1 MPLSTVQKVFS
12 GHTKSPR
19 YETQQAI
26 EKVLRRGLESYPGNG
41 IEEYADDSAGNSSL
55 VREGTFPYNAV
66 EDLFPMEE
74 EMEAP
79 PKVFKEKKQGEYTL
93 EDYYALPDERRVE
106 LIDGVIYDMTS
117 PTQTHQ
123 VITGF
128 IHAEL
133 WNFVIGNKG
142 KCVVNIAPTDVH
154 VDTADNKTIVQ
165 PDVLVTCD
173 RDKITNPRIE
183 GAPDLVIEVLSP
195 STRRKDI
202 SVKVKKYADAGVREL
217 WLVDPRDR
225 RIIVYDFENEDIIRM
240 YTFQDHVPVLIF
252 GGDLNIDFRQV
263 TEYLNDLLGDSWYE
277 R

>member
-1 MPLSTVQKVFS
+1 
-12 GHTKSPR
+12 
-19 YETQQAI
+19 
-26 EKVLRRGLESYPGNG
+26 
-41 IEEYADDSAGNSSL
+41 
-55 VREGTFPYNAV
+55 
-66 EDLFPMEE
+66 
-74 EMEAP
+74 
-79 PKVFKEKKQGEYTL
+79 
-93 EDYYALPDERRVE
+93 
-106 LIDGVIYDMTS
+106 MTS

-165 PDVLVTCD
+165 PDVMVTCD

-183 GAPDLVIEVLSP
+183 GAPDLVVEVLSP
-195 STRRKDI
+195 STRRKDF

-240 YTFQDHVPVLIF
+240 YTFQDRVPVLIF